1 MVLVIC
7 SAFSASSIMN
17 YYFGIF
23 QNHSQFRKV
32 SHVFACTGCHSL
44 HLQPL
49 AKKIANGNS
58 VKYTPKTFDVSLVN
72 RDGKCVH
79 CKQSV
84 HMAGPIYSAPI
95 HNHQFVNRL
104 LER

>member
-1 MVLVIC
+1 MFLFSYEIGYQFVLEYLIVSKC
-7 SAFSASSIMN
+7 N
-17 YYFGIF
+17 
-23 QNHSQFRKV
+23 QFRKI

-49 AKKIANGNS
+49 LKKMTNGNS
-58 VKYTPKTFDVSLVN
+58 IKYTPKTFDVSLLD

-95 HNHQFVNRL
+95 HNHQFVIKL